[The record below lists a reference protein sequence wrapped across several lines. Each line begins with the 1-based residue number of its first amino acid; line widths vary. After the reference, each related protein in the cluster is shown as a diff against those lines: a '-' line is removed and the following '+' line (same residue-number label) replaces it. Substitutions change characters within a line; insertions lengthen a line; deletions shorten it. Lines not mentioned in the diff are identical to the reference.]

1 MTAVLDALDLARVD
15 VLGQSWGGVLALEF
29 SLRFPDRVRTLIAAD
44 TAFELPRME
53 RGFEAWR
60 CFPRCRPL
68 LLSVQRLTAPLGPDG
83 RTGGGDDARAAG
95 ARRARFHRPRPGGDG
110 PRPPTQRQLGPVCR
124 LPALPFFEDPKQYLH
139 TINTFLQNT
148 AIQRHPAC
156 CDRSSA

>member
-83 RTGGGDDARAAG
+83 RTGG
-95 ARRARFHRPRPGGDG
+95 HG

-156 CDRSSA
+156 CDRSSP